1 MHFLAGCAILLAILV
16 AIAALTA
23 ALIAYA
29 KRDAAKHPRGS
40 GGLGIAMQE
49 LEGLFVESK
58 KHVIKAELGQQ
69 GEEEDD
75 SGDPP
80 EK

>member
-1 MHFLAGCAILLAILV
+1 VHVLAGCAILLAILV

-23 ALIAYA
+23 AVIAYA
-29 KRDAAKHPRGS
+29 KRDAARHPRGS
-40 GGLGIAMQE
+40 GGLGVAMQE

-58 KHVIKAELGQQ
+58 KHVIEAERSEH
-69 GEEEDD
+69 EEEDD

>member
-1 MHFLAGCAILLAILV
+1 MQCLVGLLFILGAIV
-16 AIAALTA
+16 AFVLMR
-23 ALIAYA
+23 
-29 KRDAAKHPRGS
+29 RDRDKIRGS
-40 GGLGIAMQE
+40 GRLGNAMQN

-58 KHVIKAELGQQ
+58 KHVIEAER
-69 GEEEDD
+69 EERSEEDD

>member
-1 MHFLAGCAILLAILV
+1 MQCLGAIGFILGVLLV
-16 AIAALTA
+16 AGALLWGA
-23 ALIAYA
+23 VALMR
-29 KRDAAKHPRGS
+29 RDRRHGGS
-40 GGLGIAMQE
+40 GQLGAAMQN

-58 KHVIKAELGQQ
+58 KHVIEAEQRD
-69 GEEEDD
+69 EAAEDE

>member
-1 MHFLAGCAILLAILV
+1 VHVLAGCAILLAILV
-16 AIAALTA
+16 AIVALAAT
-23 ALIAYA
+23 LIAYA

-40 GGLGIAMQE
+40 GGLGTAMQE

-58 KHVIKAELGQQ
+58 KHVIEAERSER
-69 GEEEDD
+69 EEEDE

>member
-1 MHFLAGCAILLAILV
+1 MQCLV
-16 AIAALTA
+16 AVAFFAGVVLIAGALTWGLV
-23 ALIAYA
+23 ALMR
-29 KRDAAKHPRGS
+29 RDKHRGS
-40 GGLGIAMQE
+40 GQLGHAMQN

-58 KHVIKAELGQQ
+58 KHVIEAEQR
-69 GEEEDD
+69 EESEEDE

>member
-1 MHFLAGCAILLAILV
+1 MHVLAGCAILLAILV

-58 KHVIKAELGQQ
+58 KHVIETERAER
-69 GEEEDD
+69 EEADQ

>member
-1 MHFLAGCAILLAILV
+1 MHVLAGCAILLAILV

-29 KRDAAKHPRGS
+29 KRDAAKHPRGA
-40 GGLGIAMQE
+40 GGLGVAMQE

-58 KHVIKAELGQQ
+58 KHVIEAERAEH
-69 GEEEDD
+69 EEEDE